1 MAKKDSVIF
10 YQSQIKIC
18 KKHMDP
24 EQFGRLMYALF
35 EFDEG
40 NDPEVDDDIVMAF
53 EFMTLQAKI
62 DREKYEEKCRKNR
75 ENGMKGGRPKKGAE
89 KPKKANGF
97 FENPNENEN
106 ENENENDKR
115 MMNENE
121 KTHTSFFHGSFNNV
135 ELTDAELSVLRN
147 KYENASALIDK
158 VSSWLRNAKNT
169 VPDHYELCEKFAA
182 NENWPRRKQI
192 PPPEPIVIEDPPT
205 EEEQERLVASMRATL
220 NGAFG

>member
-1 MAKKDSVIF
+1 
-10 YQSQIKIC
+10 
-18 KKHMDP
+18 
-24 EQFGRLMYALF
+24 
-35 EFDEG
+35 
-40 NDPEVDDDIVMAF
+40 MAF

-75 ENGMKGGRPKKGAE
+75 ENGMKGGRPKKAEE

-97 FENPNENEN
+97 FNNPNEN

>member
-75 ENGMKGGRPKKGAE
+75 ENGMKGGRPKKGEE

-97 FENPNENEN
+97 SENPNENEN
-106 ENENENDKR
+106 ENENE
-115 MMNENE
+115 
-121 KTHTSFFHGSFNNV
+121 KTHTSIYHGSFNNV
-135 ELTDAELSVLRN
+135 ELTDAELSVLKN

-169 VPDHYELCEKFAA
+169 VPDHYELCEKFAT

-192 PPPEPIVIEDPPT
+192 PPPDPIVIEDPLDP
-205 EEEQERLVASMRATL
+205 EEQERMVAQMRKTV
-220 NGAFG
+220 GGMFGSS